1 MGVAAE
7 PRGYPQEAY
16 AGGRRV
22 IDGMVP
28 DDGSGSSSPLRR
40 SVVAVAAVAAAV
52 ELVAAVR
59 LYGRLAPG
67 ERPVLYDSVIFEYH
81 GWWLARGARLYVDL
95 WEVKPP
101 LSFEVTAALAL
112 LSGGDVRTYHLLA
125 VAFMAGCLVAT
136 CALAATYAAD
146 RTGDPIAAVAT
157 GLAPLALAPL
167 YWRGLIGFK
176 AKLLVCALLVAAL
189 VADGRDRD
197 LLAGVAAGLA
207 VATWQAA
214 VAVPAVLLGRAIL
227 AGERR
232 AAGRITAG
240 TLLAGGTALAPVV
253 AWGALPAMVTE
264 TVLVPL
270 LGTGGRGTPV
280 GRVGRA
286 VAQLGP
292 AVVVVLVAA
301 SGFVVRARRDRVPTA
316 ALLTAWFG
324 GLVLFVDYDAA
335 PDLFVAFVVTSLGV
349 GFAVAGRERLAGVP
363 VRPVLALAVLLV
375 AAVAVVTLGAHPAIL
390 EPRTSLEPYD
400 GDRTLSPDA
409 PYNRTEVQYLF
420 WNEVPP
426 PNCRLF
432 AGVTQR
438 NAVRAAEL
446 VPPDEP
452 FRSAPCGRFAPVFDA
467 VVEKYS

>member
-1 MGVAAE
+1 
-7 PRGYPQEAY
+7 
-16 AGGRRV
+16 
-22 IDGMVP
+22 MVP
-28 DDGSGSSSPLRR
+28 DADGADRGDGADRLRR
-40 SVVAVAAVAAAV
+40 PVVAVALVAAAV
-52 ELVAAVR
+52 EVVSAVR

-101 LSFEVTAALAL
+101 LSFEVTAGLAL

-146 RTGDPIAAVAT
+146 RTGDPLAAVAT
-157 GLAPLALAPL
+157 GLGPLALAPL
-167 YWRGLIGFK
+167 YWRGLLGFK
-176 AKLLVCALLVAAL
+176 AKLLVCALVVAAL
-189 VADGRDRD
+189 VAVGRDRE
-197 LLAGVAAGLA
+197 LLAGLAAGFA

-214 VAVPAVLLGRAIL
+214 VAVPAVLLGRAL
-227 AGERR
+227 GAGERQATAR
-232 AAGRITAG
+232 LAAGS
-240 TLLAGGTALAPVV
+240 LLAGGVVLAPVL

-270 LGTGGRGTPV
+270 LGTGGGGTPV
-280 GRVGRA
+280 GRAGRA
-286 VAQLGP
+286 AAQLGP
-292 AVVVVLVAA
+292 ALVVLLVGVL
-301 SGFVVRARRDRVPTA
+301 GFVARARRAGPPTA

-335 PDLFVAFVVTSLGV
+335 PDLFVAFVVAALGV
-349 GFAVAGRERLAGVP
+349 GAAVSAARDRNLLAGAHL
-363 VRPVLALAVLLV
+363 RPILALAVLLV
-375 AAVAVVTLGAHPAIL
+375 AGVSVATLGAHPAVL
-390 EPRTSLEPYD
+390 EPRTSVEPYD
-400 GDRTLSPDA
+400 ADRTLSPSP
-409 PYNRTEVQYLF
+409 PYNRTEQQYLF

-426 PNCRLF
+426 SGCRLF

-438 NAVRAAEL
+438 DAVRAAEL

-452 FRSAPCGRFAPVFDA
+452 FRTAPCGRFGPVFDA